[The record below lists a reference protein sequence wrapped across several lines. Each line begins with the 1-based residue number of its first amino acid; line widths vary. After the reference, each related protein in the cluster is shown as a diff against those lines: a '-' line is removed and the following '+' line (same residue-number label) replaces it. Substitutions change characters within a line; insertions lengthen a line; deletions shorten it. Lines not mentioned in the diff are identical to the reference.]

1 MTDTFQRRE
10 AHKSHWTTW
19 RSRLVLL
26 MLCLAL
32 IGAGLL
38 TAPAPGQFGLLIA
51 AGVGLIAVAAAVFAR
66 SQLSDNNDWIP
77 VVRRTVLSDPWPSV
91 LTDETG
97 QVTVANDSSQTAFG
111 AANGRYLG
119 DVLASELVAAEPLVE
134 RLLRQVAESN
144 DPAQESMQVDRHEL
158 TVSAHRLSSKAVLW
172 RFRRTELAPGHFDD
186 GLPLPVILGSR
197 RSGWEALNS
206 SAADRLVTAEL
217 SRDNRP
223 PKLSGFSANRL
234 LHSGDLEAHLY
245 VPNTLATVADLT
257 GADIHETSTLD
268 ALIEALPVPILRI
281 ATAGE
286 IEAANAPA
294 RKLLGMDLAPYPPLY
309 QIVEGMGRSVSDWLA
324 DAVAS
329 RGLLKPEFV
338 RASLPDKDVYLQIVI
353 GRIENEGGTHLIG
366 ILNDA
371 TELKSLEAQFV
382 QSQKMQAIGQLAGGV
397 AHDFN
402 NLLTAISGH
411 CDLLLLR
418 HDQSDPDYADLKQ
431 IGHNA
436 NRAASLV
443 GQLLAFSRK
452 QTLKAQPLDLHET
465 ITDLTHLLNRL
476 VGERVRLS
484 LDISPLDKVI
494 RADRRGFEQVIMNL
508 VVNARDAMPNGGPVD
523 ISVDAMVLEDELVR
537 DRAQIPAGDYIV
549 VCVRDK
555 GHGIDPERLPKI
567 FEPFYTTKKT
577 GEGTGLGL
585 STAYGIMKQS
595 GGFIFAESEV
605 GKGTCFTLIFPAH
618 SREAAI
624 SHDLPKQRRVSDPAP
639 QNGVV
644 LLVEDEAPVRA
655 FASRALRL
663 RGHTVLE
670 AEDAESALEILQ
682 DATLQV
688 DVFVTDVI
696 MPGLDGPS
704 WVRQALEDRPET
716 RVVFVS
722 GYSEE
727 NLSENQSRVP
737 NSVFLAKPFSLTQLT
752 DVVQKQMS

>member
-10 AHKSHWTTW
+10 AKGSPWTA
-19 RSRLVLL
+19 RLSWLVV
-26 MLCLAL
+26 MVVCSAL
-32 IGAGLL
+32 IGAALLAAPFSATASFPMALGL
-38 TAPAPGQFGLLIA
+38 
-51 AGVGLIAVAAAVFAR
+51 VGLAAAVSLR
-66 SQLSDNNDWIP
+66 LLSGKNAWLPI
-77 VVRRTVLSDPWPSV
+77 VRRTVLSDPWPSV
-91 LTDETG
+91 LTDATG
-97 QVTVANDSSQTAFG
+97 RVTTVNSAAFEVFG
-111 AANGRYLG
+111 ARRGADLK
-119 DVLASELVAAEPLVE
+119 DVLASELVAAESLVD
-134 RLLRQVAESN
+134 RLLRQTRGDEDTAL
-144 DPAQESMQVDRHEL
+144 ESMQIDRFSIAISAQRLAPKVVLWRIRRHEL
-158 TVSAHRLSSKAVLW
+158 T
-172 RFRRTELAPGHFDD
+172 PGDFDKD
-186 GLPLPVILGSR
+186 LPLPIVFGSR
-197 RSGWEALNS
+197 RSGWQALNP
-206 SAADRLVTAEL
+206 SAADRLAAAEL
-217 SRDNRP
+217 SVDDGP
-223 PKLSGFSANRL
+223 PGLSGFSANPL
-234 LHSGDLEAHLY
+234 LRTGELEAHVY

-257 GADIHETSTLD
+257 GADFRDTSTLD
-268 ALIEALPVPILRI
+268 ALIEALPVPIVRI
-281 ATAGE
+281 ATDGD
-286 IEAANAPA
+286 IEAANKPA
-294 RKLLGMDLAPYPPLY
+294 RKLLALEEEPYQPLY

-324 DAVAS
+324 DAVGC

-338 RASLPDKDVYLQIVI
+338 RASLPEKDVYLQIVI

-418 HDQSDPDYADLKQ
+418 HDQSDSDYADLKQ
-431 IGHNA
+431 IAHNA

-476 VGERVRLS
+476 VGERVKLS
-484 LDISPLDKVI
+484 LDITPLDKVI

-523 ISVDAMVLEDELVR
+523 ISVEEMVLDEEMVR

-549 VCVRDK
+549 VCVSDQ
-555 GHGIDPERLPKI
+555 GQGIDPERLPKI

-595 GGFIFAESEV
+595 GGFIFAESEL
-605 GKGTCFTLIFPAH
+605 GKGTKFTLIFPAH
-618 SREAAI
+618 LRELAVA
-624 SHDLPKQRRVSDPAP
+624 SGLPKPRKTICPTP
-639 QNGVV
+639 QHGVV

-663 RGHTVLE
+663 RGYTVLE
-670 AEDAESALEILQ
+670 AEDAESALEILK
-682 DATLQV
+682 DRSLQI

-704 WVRQALEDRPET
+704 WVRQALEERPLT

-727 NLSENQSRVP
+727 NLAENQSRVP

-752 DVVQKQMS
+752 DVVQEQMS